1 MPRPVA
7 WTGGAVAEAAWAL
20 ARRGDDPPMTRFLAT
35 QLGTAH
41 WFEQQ
46 RVQQVLGWE
55 PQVSL
60 DEGFVRLAEWYRNA
74 PIG

>member
-1 MPRPVA
+1 MA